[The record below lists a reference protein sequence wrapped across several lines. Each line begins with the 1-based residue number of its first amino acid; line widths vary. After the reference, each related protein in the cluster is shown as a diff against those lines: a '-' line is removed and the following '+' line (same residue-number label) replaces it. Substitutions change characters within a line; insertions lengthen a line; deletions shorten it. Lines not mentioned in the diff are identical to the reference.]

1 MQRFRKYVDKSLNL
15 GNVKNSNQLAAF
27 GIICTSLPDPPEEF
41 DEFEFNTGYSEQMDV
56 VMGVAIELGKIKR
69 VLFGLSDK
77 NDPDMFKG
85 MSESQL
91 EEFLALKGDQLV
103 GFFEY
108 ITQ

>member
-1 MQRFRKYVDKSLNL
+1 
-15 GNVKNSNQLAAF
+15 
-27 GIICTSLPDPPEEF
+27 
-41 DEFEFNTGYSEQMDV
+41 MDV
-56 VMGVAIELGKIKR
+56 VMGVATELGKIKR

-85 MSESQL
+85 MSESEL